1 MTSWDYP
8 ASYGM
13 GGGVPAEWDLAA
25 DAAEVLR
32 DALTA
37 AFGEH
42 SPVGLRS
49 VVCKGHPAQVLGDA
63 ADGAEMLVVGSRGH
77 GSERR
82 VFGPLAVS
90 PEEIERLRDAAQAP
104 GVYAHFP
111 SRADEI
117 LDLAVA
123 ISRADRFERDDPAYA
138 QEMAEWVR
146 RDPDGRDGVPTSV
159 IPAVSSDR
167 PRHTDIPLRDF
178 EVGVPGAQMINS
190 GADERHWSASCSRWA
205 TAR

>member
-1 MTSWDYP
+1 MTAEASAPRRTVVVGVDGSPSSLDALRWAVRMADALHAEIDAVTSWDYP

-13 GGGVPAEWDLAA
+13 GGGVPAEWDPAA

-77 GSERR
+77 GGFAGLLLGSVSAYCTAHAPCPVLVTRTMPS
-82 VFGPLAVS
+82 VPAAGGPGPVG
-90 PEEIERLRDAAQAP
+90 AP
-104 GVYAHFP
+104 
-111 SRADEI
+111 
-117 LDLAVA
+117 
-123 ISRADRFERDDPAYA
+123 
-138 QEMAEWVR
+138 
-146 RDPDGRDGVPTSV
+146 
-159 IPAVSSDR
+159 
-167 PRHTDIPLRDF
+167 
-178 EVGVPGAQMINS
+178 
-190 GADERHWSASCSRWA
+190 
-205 TAR
+205 